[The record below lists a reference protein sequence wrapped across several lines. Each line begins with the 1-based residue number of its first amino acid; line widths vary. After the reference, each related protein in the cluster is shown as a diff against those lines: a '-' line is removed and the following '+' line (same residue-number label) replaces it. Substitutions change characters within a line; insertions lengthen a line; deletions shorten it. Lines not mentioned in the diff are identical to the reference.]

1 MGYMPTTTTAK
12 VAPDLLKRIGFTA
25 AEEKLLVNP
34 DLDFLAKKSAEL
46 KDFWDKEFKA

>member
-12 VAPDLLKRIGFTA
+12 VAPDLLKRIGFTP